1 MIKTSEY
8 LSDVV
13 RLWQEWVTLPLRAR
27 LSRFTRLTRRQSERF
42 FVSLDPRDQVGLLRE
57 VPQAEQRALMRLL
70 APDALADLLQNAP
83 SKERLQLFGL
93 LDENSVSEVRAL
105 LAYAEDEAGGLMNPR
120 FLQVAP
126 EMSVGDAIDHVRR
139 QTSTIECIYY
149 VYVLEQDRQLLG
161 VLSLRNLLST
171 GSARLIGEIMRSDVV
186 SVPETLD
193 QEAVA
198 RLWREYDLL
207 ALPVVDA
214 LGRIKGIITYDD
226 IADVLREEATE
237 DSHKF
242 AGMAALEMQYLAT
255 PLREL
260 ITKRGGWLGLLFLGE
275 LLTAS
280 AMAYY
285 QADIG
290 AAVVLALFIPL
301 IISSGGNSGSQASTL
316 VIRSMALGELRLVD
330 WWRVLRREIAVGLAL
345 GLLLAGLGLLRI
357 VVWQAAG
364 GMYGEHYLLLGAT
377 VALSLIGVVLWGSLM
392 GALLPFALRRV
403 GLDPASASA
412 PLVATLVDVTG
423 LIIYFTMAQFVL
435 RGTLLP

>member
-8 LSDVV
+8 LSEAV
-13 RLWQEWVTLPLRAR
+13 RLWQEWVTLPIKAR

-42 FVSLDPRDQVGLLRE
+42 FLALDPLDQVGLLRE
-57 VPQAEQRALMRLL
+57 VPPAEQRALMRLL
-70 APDALADLLQNAP
+70 GPDAIADLLQHAP
-83 SKERLQLFGL
+83 AKERQQLLAL
-93 LDENSVSEVRAL
+93 LDEKNVAEVRAL
-105 LAYAEDEAGGLMNPR
+105 LVYAEDEAGGLMNPR
-120 FLQVAP
+120 FLRIAP
-126 EMSVGDAIDHVRR
+126 EMSVGDAIEYVRT

-149 VYVLEQDRQLLG
+149 VYVLEDGQLLG

-171 GSARLIGEIMRSDVV
+171 SSNRVIREIMRIDIV

-214 LGRIKGIITYDD
+214 GGRMKGIITYDD

-242 AGMAALEMQYLAT
+242 AGMAALEMRYLAI

-260 ITKRGGWLGLLFLGE
+260 IAKRGGWLGLLFLGE
-275 LLTAS
+275 MLTAS

-330 WWRVLRREIAVGLAL
+330 WWRVLQREIAVGLAL
-345 GLLLAGLGLLRI
+345 GLLLAVLGLLRI
-357 VVWQAAG
+357 LVWQAAG
-364 GMYGEHYLLLGAT
+364 GMYGEYYLLLGAT
-377 VALSLIGVVLWGSLM
+377 VALSLVGVVLWGSLV
-392 GALLPFALRRV
+392 GGLLPFALRRV

-423 LIIYFTMAQFVL
+423 LIIYFTIAHTVL

>member
-8 LSDVV
+8 LSEVV
-13 RLWQEWVTLPLRAR
+13 RLWEEWVTLPIRAR
-27 LSRFTRLTRRQSERF
+27 LSRFTRLTRRQSERLF
-42 FVSLDPRDQVGLLRE
+42 LALDPLDQVGLLRE
-57 VPQAEQRALMRLL
+57 VAPAERRTLMRLL
-70 APDALADLLQNAP
+70 DPDAVADLLQHAP
-83 SKERLQLFGL
+83 PKERPQLLGL
-93 LDENSVSEVRAL
+93 VDENSIAEVRAL

-120 FLQVAP
+120 FLRIAP
-126 EMSVGDAIDHVRR
+126 EMSVGEAIDYVRT

-149 VYVLEQDRQLLG
+149 IYVLEQNRQLLG
-161 VLSLRNLLST
+161 VLTLRNLLST
-171 GSARLIGEIMRSDVV
+171 SSNRLIREIMRSDIV
-186 SVPETLD
+186 SVSETLD

-207 ALPVVDA
+207 ALPVLDA
-214 LGRIKGIITYDD
+214 GGRMKGIITYDD
-226 IADVLREEATE
+226 IADVLRDEATE

-242 AGMAALEMQYLAT
+242 AGMAALEMRYLAT

-275 LLTAS
+275 MLTAS
-280 AMAYY
+280 AMSYY

-345 GLLLAGLGLLRI
+345 GLLLAVLGLLRI

-364 GMYGEHYLLLGAT
+364 GMYGEHYLLLGTT
-377 VALSLIGVVLWGSLM
+377 VALSLVGVVLWGSLV
-392 GALLPFALRRV
+392 GALLPFTLRRV

-423 LIIYFTMAQFVL
+423 LIIYFTIAQAVL